1 MGYVENIQ
9 DAIWEMHRCASN
21 HVESVPVDARLKAH
35 VASGQVEVFELVN
48 HPKAKRCYAWG
59 YKDGSGE
66 NCVFAI
72 LEIPPVK
79 SAQTAVMASIV
90 AQMKKPVARPKSRR
104 SHPAS

>member
-21 HVESVPVDARLKAH
+21 HVESVAIDPRLKAH
-35 VASGQVEVFELVN
+35 VGSSGSVEVFELVN

-59 YKDGSGE
+59 YKDKSGE

-72 LEIPPVK
+72 LEIPPVN

-90 AQMKKPVARPKSRR
+90 AEMKRPTRTVPPQNPI
-104 SHPAS
+104 HE